1 MGIVDAVQNCF
12 NNYANANGRAR
23 RSEFWYWVL
32 FSFIVQAI
40 AAGIARATGFSVI
53 TLIASLALT
62 FPTVCVGI
70 RRLHDIGMSGWYYL
84 VSFIPLVGTIL
95 MIVWGVRDSQPGS
108 NQYGPNPKGIDGGM
122 YY

>member
-32 FSFIVQAI
+32 FQFIVQLI
-40 AAGIARATGFSVI
+40 AAIISRMTGISII

-62 FPTVCVGI
+62 FPSVCVGI

-84 VSFIPLVGTIL
+84 VSFIPVVGLIL
-95 MIVWGVRDSQPGS
+95 LIVWGTRDSQPGQ
-108 NQYGPNPKGIDGGM
+108 NQYGPNPKGDNGGM

>member
-32 FSFIVQAI
+32 FQFIVQFI
-40 AAGIARATGFSVI
+40 AAIISRMTGISII

-62 FPTVCVGI
+62 FPSVCVGI

-84 VSFIPLVGTIL
+84 VSFIPVVGLIL
-95 MIVWGVRDSQPGS
+95 LIVWGTRDSQPGQ
-108 NQYGPNPKGIDGGM
+108 NQYGPNPKGDNGGM

>member
-1 MGIVDAVQNCF
+1 MS
-12 NNYANANGRAR
+12 AR
-23 RSEFWYWVL
+23 RFGRRWVKSKDVL
-32 FSFIVQAI
+32 QY
-40 AAGIARATGFSVI
+40 
-53 TLIASLALT
+53 T

-84 VSFIPLVGTIL
+84 VSFIPLVGAIL